1 MDLPAQ
7 TVKYDLFLQKWPT
20 FVCDINFFFLY
31 MKIVVIKGVLTK
43 LTSHTHYMRTSL
55 IFVLRQLKKD
65 DTMLTK
71 GVQVTGGVN
80 TILQDIAIK
89 SLILVITD

>member
-1 MDLPAQ
+1 
-7 TVKYDLFLQKWPT
+7 
-20 FVCDINFFFLY
+20 
-31 MKIVVIKGVLTK
+31 MKIVVIKDVLTK
-43 LTSHTHYMRTSL
+43 LTSHMHYMRTSL

-80 TILQDIAIK
+80 TILSSYKISDTRYARL
-89 SLILVITD
+89 SVIEMCYLSR